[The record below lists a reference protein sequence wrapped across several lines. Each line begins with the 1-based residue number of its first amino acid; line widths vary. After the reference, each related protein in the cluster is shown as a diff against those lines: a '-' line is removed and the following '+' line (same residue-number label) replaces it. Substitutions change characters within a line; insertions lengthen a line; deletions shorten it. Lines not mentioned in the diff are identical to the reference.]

1 MFPHERLREAVKRY
15 WSVKAFHNNESFT
28 TTDFGSI
35 DVRGPDEMR
44 RYSDGTLHRT
54 TGMQP
59 DHAEL
64 IGSKSLA
71 WNGYCGMRIHN
82 DRELDHPLFGD
93 ICAVIQRWEQV
104 RAAGSLSED
113 VKLKLR
119 HATREWFI
127 WPFGFDPKHPELVEY
142 RQVTSDDE
150 RPLRAFSF
158 TRKGKG
164 GLVYWAVGSRTPP
177 SLPLDVPG
185 FILREDG
192 VRRFVEVD
200 VLETELVARFRSA
213 FSNKG
218 K

>member
-1 MFPHERLREAVKRY
+1 M
-15 WSVKAFHNNESFT
+15 
-28 TTDFGSI
+28 
-35 DVRGPDEMR
+35 
-44 RYSDGTLHRT
+44 
-54 TGMQP
+54 
-59 DHAEL
+59 
-64 IGSKSLA
+64 
-71 WNGYCGMRIHN
+71 
-82 DRELDHPLFGD
+82 
-93 ICAVIQRWEQV
+93 IQRWEQV

-192 VRRFVEVD
+192 VRRFVEAD
-200 VLETELVARFRSA
+200 VPETELVARFRSA